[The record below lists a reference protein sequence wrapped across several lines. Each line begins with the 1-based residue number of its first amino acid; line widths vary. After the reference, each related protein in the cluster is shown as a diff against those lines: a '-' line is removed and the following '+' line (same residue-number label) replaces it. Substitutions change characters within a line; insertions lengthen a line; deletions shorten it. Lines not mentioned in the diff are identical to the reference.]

1 MAQASNSPIG
11 TDRTVR
17 PIEAA
22 FTVVGTNR
30 SVLHAASWL
39 NRTGAALLGA
49 LSVRDAAGKTQDKAP
64 LAILVAGDTVSEI
77 PTDIGIPVIVLWD
90 FEVGQPG
97 VGAFASAVSGVSSVI
112 GNESG
117 APGVLPVHVPEQW
130 VGIFGASLALGL
142 IFHRDDPKVE
152 RPARMDVSAADI
164 LRAFAEQNSG
174 NHAGVP
180 YGWRRNGLTAVEHG
194 GVFPQGFFR
203 CRDGYVAV
211 QARSRQD
218 WSAILTA
225 FGNPDWSEDSA
236 MQNPFKLSEDDSRI
250 LPLFQAE
257 LDKRGM
263 DELLEAAIATGA
275 PMAPVL
281 SPAEAATW
289 NVFRPGF
296 ADAQGGMSVPFIFKR
311 LST

>member
-1 MAQASNSPIG
+1 MAHESNSS
-11 TDRTVR
+11 DRAERSIR
-17 PIEAA
+17 PVEACFA
-22 FTVVGTNR
+22 VVGTNR
-30 SVLHAASWL
+30 SVLHAARWL
-39 NRTGAALLGA
+39 SCAGAELAGA
-49 LSVRDAAGKTQDKAP
+49 GSVRGAVAAGNAAP
-64 LAILVAGDTVSEI
+64 LAILVSGDTI
-77 PTDIGIPVIVLWD
+77 TDVPADLDTPVIVLWD

-112 GNESG
+112 GNDNG
-117 APGVLPVHVPEQW
+117 APGILPVHVPEQW
-130 VGIFGASLALGL
+130 AGIFGASLALGL
-142 IFHRDDPKVE
+142 LFHRDDAKAE
-152 RPARMDVSAADI
+152 RPSRMDVSAADI
-164 LRAFAEQNSG
+164 LRSFAEQNSG

-203 CRDGYVAV
+203 CRDGHVAV

-218 WSAILTA
+218 WAAILTA
-225 FGNPDWSEDSA
+225 FENPDWSRDPE

-257 LDKRGM
+257 LDRRSM
-263 DELLEAAIATGA
+263 DDLLEAAVATGA

-281 SPAEAATW
+281 SPSEAATW

-296 ADAQGGMSVPFIFKR
+296 VRDSGVLDVPFIIKR
-311 LST
+311 QSA

>member
-1 MAQASNSPIG
+1 MAQASNSSDPAERSI
-11 TDRTVR
+11 R
-17 PIEAA
+17 PVEARFA
-22 FTVVGTNR
+22 VVGTNR

-39 NRTGAALLGA
+39 ARAGADLTGAG
-49 LSVRDAAGKTQDKAP
+49 SVREAAGAGGKAP
-64 LAILVAGDTVSEI
+64 LAILVSGDTV
-77 PTDIGIPVIVLWD
+77 TDFPADLVMPVIVLWD
-90 FEVGQPG
+90 FEVAQPG

-112 GNESG
+112 GNEYG
-117 APGVLPVHVPEQW
+117 APGIMPVHVPEQW
-130 VGIFGASLALGL
+130 AGIFGASLALGL
-142 IFHRDDPKVE
+142 IFHRDDAEAE

-203 CRDGYVAV
+203 CRDGHVAV

-218 WSAILTA
+218 WAAILTA
-225 FGNPDWSEDSA
+225 FGNPDWSQDPE
-236 MQNPFKLSEDDSRI
+236 MQNPFKLSEDDSEI

-257 LDKRGM
+257 LDQRGM
-263 DELLEAAIATGA
+263 EELLEAAIATGA

-281 SPAEAATW
+281 SPPEAAAW

-296 ADAQGGMSVPFIFKR
+296 AGAGGELNVPFIAKR
-311 LST
+311 LSA